1 MKKKLLAYAV
11 LPALAL
17 TLVGVGTASA
27 HGFGFGGIFGK
38 SATPEEIATR
48 QQEMFSQ
55 QAAMLGVSA
64 DVIKQSWADGKTLQ
78 EIAAANGISEADLQ
92 AKMKDAARQKMT
104 EHMQA
109 LVSGGVVTQA
119 QADARLKF
127 MQSQMDSGKM
137 GRHKGGMGMGMRF

>member
-27 HGFGFGGIFGK
+27 HSFGFGGFFGK

>member
-38 SATPEEIATR
+38 SAPPEEIATR